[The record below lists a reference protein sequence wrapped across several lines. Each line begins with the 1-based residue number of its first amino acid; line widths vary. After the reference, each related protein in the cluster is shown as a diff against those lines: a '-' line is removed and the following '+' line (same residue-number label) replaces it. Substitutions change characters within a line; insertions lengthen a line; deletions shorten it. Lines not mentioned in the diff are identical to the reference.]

1 MRNAG
6 AAWPVVPALG
16 RDAFLGDIRGLWGAE
31 HSLLSALHAWATPP
45 ATERPREVVADI
57 LTHTGE
63 RLARLE
69 QVCSLLRESPS
80 GRHSGDMW
88 RIFERYAPP
97 RGAASGDAA
106 TAHQLQKALREAL
119 GYLSIAYALAAARAR
134 ATRMAEAARLLG
146 AAHADACTTS
156 AMVAADHDAATTAS
170 ASTATATS
178 RPAARSRRRA
188 AAPSV
193 APPPTP
199 RTAPR
204 SAIPTPSPQP

>member
-31 HSLLSALHAWATPP
+31 HSLLSAIHAWATPP
-45 ATERPREVVADI
+45 ATERPREVVVEI

-69 QVCSLLRESPS
+69 QVCSLLREQPS

-97 RGAASGDAA
+97 PSPGRDDAP
-106 TAHQLQKALREAL
+106 TVLQVQAALREAL
-119 GYLSIAYALAAARAR
+119 GYLRVAYALAAARAR
-134 ATRMAEAARLLG
+134 AARMAQAARLLG
-146 AAHADACTTS
+146 AAHADACSTS
-156 AMVAADHDAATTAS
+156 AMVDARATTAATDTPS
-170 ASTATATS
+170 TATS
-178 RPAARSRRRA
+178 RPAARSRRHA
-188 AAPSV
+188 AAPSG
-193 APPPTP
+193 APRPTR

-204 SAIPTPSPQP
+204 SPSPTPAPRP